1 VSRSVHQAI
10 SLQWE
15 PWNPRIDQ
23 TIAIKFQ
30 HLPRKAKVRLDT
42 TLTTPGEKLRFLS
55 SCIFH
60 VDSTGTLDLSTTP
73 CEGPSYRGVDPMG
86 IFWSMDPLPGSL
98 TRLYSSG
105 PLHYA
110 IIFDQ
115 NNQKL
120 FSTSLTRNIYD
131 KTVTRQDFRRDGV
144 VGTLFIPAGQGPFP
158 TIMVIEGAAR
168 IKEDLAA
175 ALASKGFVVLAVAFF
190 KVEGLPKDYSHVRV
204 EYFERAI
211 DLLQGLDCVQEG
223 GVGVVGCSK
232 GCDISISCAAFLPLS
247 KVRAVVGV
255 NGGVTSALG
264 KTSYGSTTIQ
274 KHPIREDFK
283 PRPSPIPGCIDLKM
297 LLKPLDEIPDS
308 CRIPVENSTADILMI
323 AGEDDQCYESVKWA
337 EEARKICEYSGRS
350 NFSMKTYPGM
360 GHALDAPFAPI
371 STAILRADAPKGT
384 MVYLGGKDKKEASRS
399 QLKCFYDIVQFFGLI
414 FKRI

>member
-1 VSRSVHQAI
+1 LHQAI
-10 SLQWE
+10 SLQWK
-15 PWNPRIDQ
+15 PHNPRIDE
-23 TIAIKFQ
+23 TISMQFQ
-30 HLPRKAKVRLDT
+30 NLPQKAKVRLDT
-42 TLTTPGEKLRFLS
+42 SLTTPGEKLRFLS
-55 SCIFH
+55 SCIFN
-60 VDSTGTLDLSTTP
+60 VDSTGILDLSTAP

-86 IFWSMDPLPGSL
+86 IFWSMNPLPGSL

-110 IIFDQ
+110 IDIFDQ
-115 NNQKL
+115 DNQKL

-131 KTVTRQDFRRDGV
+131 RTITRKDIRTDGI
-144 VGTLFIPAGQGPFP
+144 VGTLFIPSGAGPFP
-158 TIMVIEGAAR
+158 TILVIEGAAR

-190 KVEGLPKDYSHVRV
+190 KLEGLPRDYSHVRV

-211 DLLQGLDCVQEG
+211 DLLQGMDCVQEG

-232 GCDISISCAAFLPLS
+232 GCEISISCAAFLPLS
-247 KVRAVVGV
+247 KVKSVVGV
-255 NGGVTSALG
+255 NGGITSALG
-264 KTSYGSTTIQ
+264 KTSYGNTTIQ

-308 CRIPVENSTADILMI
+308 CRIPIENSRADILMI

-337 EEARKICEYSGRS
+337 EEARKICHHFGES
-350 NFSMKTYPGM
+350 NFSVKTYPGM

-371 STAILRADAPKGT
+371 STAVPRPDAPKGT
-384 MVYLGGKDKKEASRS
+384 LVYLGGKDKKEAAKS
-399 QLKCFYDIVQFFGLI
+399 QFMSINDIVQFFSYNI
-414 FKRI
+414 KKNK